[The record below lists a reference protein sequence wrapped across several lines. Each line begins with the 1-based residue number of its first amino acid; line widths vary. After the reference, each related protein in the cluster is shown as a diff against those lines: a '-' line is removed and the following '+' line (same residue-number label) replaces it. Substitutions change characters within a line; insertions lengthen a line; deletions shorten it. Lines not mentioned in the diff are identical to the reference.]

1 MTDKEAEGFL
11 GAIVMV
17 SVIGALIGVGTQGNL
32 QGACLGAGIGVCVP
46 IFLLIISG

>member
-1 MTDKEAEGFL
+1 MTDKEAEGFW
-11 GAIVMV
+11 GAMV
-17 SVIGALIGVGTQGNL
+17 IFGAIGALIGVGTQGNL